1 VDLCIAELR
10 CGLGL
15 SDSELRTVLVSQS
28 VGRFEGMGERQ
39 SLQYSHLLYSLVYI
53 SYISLDRLSSI

>member
-1 VDLCIAELR
+1 MDLCIAELR

-39 SLQYSHLLYSLVYI
+39 SL
-53 SYISLDRLSSI
+53 SIYQLH